1 MSANPSVD
9 VVLVGCG
16 AFAHRYHVPALRDD
30 PSVRVAAV
38 YDPKASEATRA
49 LAAGY
54 GAPLVDDLGAL
65 PATAGLAFALVTTPH
80 TMHAA
85 HVDAMLD
92 RGLDVLVDKPFVM
105 HVADARRLAVR
116 AGAEG
121 RVNGVAY
128 NRRFDA
134 ACLRAREIVAS
145 GGLGAVR
152 FVQTVQLGYERA
164 GWFLVPALGGG
175 GPYTGRASHMA
186 DLVPWILGRRPTRL
200 RSRLRTGDPARSDH
214 GGFIELQFDDLECQM
229 TCVEEGWHMWDE
241 VRIFGEDGLIELRRP
256 LNAPIGWSLAWHRT
270 RDGRVDTLAADTRP
284 GAATRDFLRAVRER
298 SRPACTFADA
308 VPSVEIVERAFE
320 SARRGG
326 DWLPL
331 GASAPESNDAGGT
344 PAHHER
350 RRAP

>member
-1 MSANPSVD
+1 MSAHAPVR

-16 AFAHRYHVPALRDD
+16 AFAHRYHVPAFRDD
-30 PSVRVAAV
+30 AGVRIASVF
-38 YDPKASEATRA
+38 DPKASDATRA
-49 LAAGY
+49 LASSY
-54 GAPLVDDLGAL
+54 DAPLVDRLDAL
-65 PATAGLAFALVTTPH
+65 PGPDGAAFALVTTPH

-92 RGLDVLVDKPFVM
+92 RGFDVLVDKPFVM
-105 HVADARRLAVR
+105 HVADARRLAQR
-116 AGAEG
+116 ADAAR

-134 ACLRAREIVAS
+134 GCLRAREIVSS
-145 GGLGAVR
+145 GGIGAVR

-164 GWFLVPALGGG
+164 GWFLVPSLGGG

-186 DLVPWILGRRPTRL
+186 DLVPWLIGRTPTRL
-200 RSRLRTGDPARSDH
+200 RSRLRTSDPARSDH
-214 GGFIELQFDDLECQM
+214 GGFIDLQFAELECQM
-229 TCVEEGWHMWDE
+229 TCIEEGWHMWDE
-241 VRIFGEDGLIELRRP
+241 VRIFGEDGLVELRRP

-270 RDGRVDTLAADTRP
+270 RDGQVESLAADTRP
-284 GAATRDFLRAVRER
+284 GGATRDFLRAVRER
-298 SRPACTFADA
+298 SRPACTFAEA

-326 DWLPL
+326 EWLDLDAPH
-331 GASAPESNDAGGT
+331 ASRAGT
-344 PAHHER
+344 NPANPER